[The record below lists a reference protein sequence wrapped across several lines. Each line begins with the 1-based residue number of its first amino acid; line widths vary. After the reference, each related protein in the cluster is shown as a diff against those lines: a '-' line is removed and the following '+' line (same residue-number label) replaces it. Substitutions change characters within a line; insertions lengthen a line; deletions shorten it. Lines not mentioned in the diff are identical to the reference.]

1 MRNISFFHTQQQV
14 LNHTKRQTRRLG
26 WWNLKVGE
34 LLQGI
39 DKGQGLKPGQHPLK
53 LCIIRVEYA
62 RPEVLNTITQ
72 EDVIEEGFPDFTP
85 KMFVEF
91 FCDNMKCEPIRI
103 VNAIR
108 FDYEDER
115 LKLL

>member
-1 MRNISFFHTQQQV
+1 MRNISFFHTQQQI
-14 LNHTKRQTRRLG
+14 LDRTKHQTRRLA
-26 WWNLKVGE
+26 WWDLKGGE
-34 LLQGI
+34 LLQGV
-39 DKGQGLKPGQHPLK
+39 DKCQGLKPGQHPLK
-53 LCIIRVEYA
+53 LAVIRVEYA

-72 EDVIEEGFPDFTP
+72 ADVIEEGFPDFTP

-91 FCDNMKCEPIRI
+91 FCDNMKCEPTRV

-115 LKLL
+115 TQLL